1 MRARDYGFILGQ
13 LPPGPLNAI
22 TDVAGVL
29 VGHTTLIH
37 GDGPLVPGQGPV
49 RTGVTVILPHGG
61 NLFREKVPAAVH
73 TLNGFGKPFGF
84 EQVRELGVL
93 EAPIALTNTLN
104 VGLVADALVQHA
116 LQHSPEIGVTTASV
130 NVVVGETN
138 DGYLNDL
145 QGRHVHAEHVFAAL
159 AAAAGGPVAE
169 GNVGAG
175 TGTSALGWKGGL
187 GTASRVLPS
196 WAGGFI
202 LGALVQA
209 NFGAPGG
216 LVIRGMPVGQLL
228 RPPPAPAPGPGSIM
242 IVLATDAPLDA
253 RQLGRLGPRAAVGLG
268 RLGSVLDHGSGDFV
282 IAFSTAERLPHSAPA
297 LTAPRAALADEAR
310 VMSAL
315 ILAVVECV
323 EEAVLNALCAAETMT
338 GRDGHTSHALPAA
351 RVAEMIRA
359 SNPSIR

>member
-1 MRARDYGFILGQ
+1 MRARDYGFIVSQ

-22 TDVAGVL
+22 TDVAGVR
-29 VGHTTLIH
+29 VGHTTLIK
-37 GDGPLVPGQGPV
+37 GDGPLIPGQGPV
-49 RTGVTVILPHGG
+49 RTGVTVILPHDG

-116 LQHSPEIGVTTASV
+116 LQHSPEIGVSAPSV
-130 NVVVGETN
+130 NVIVGETN

-145 QGRHVHAEHVFAAL
+145 QGRHVRAEHVFAAL
-159 AAAAGGPVAE
+159 AGAAGGPVAE

-175 TGTSALGWKGGL
+175 TGTSALGWKGGI
-187 GTASRVLPS
+187 GTASRIIPPE
-196 WAGGFI
+196 AGGYR

-216 LVIRGMPVGQLL
+216 LVIRGVSVGQLL

-253 RQLGRLGPRAAVGLG
+253 RQLGRLGPRAAAGLG

-282 IAFSTAERLPHSAPA
+282 IAFSTAQRLPHVPPR
-297 LTAPRAALADEAR
+297 LTEPRLVVADEAR

-315 ILAVVECV
+315 FLAVVESV

-338 GRDGHTSHALPAA
+338 GRDGHTRQALPCAEAA
-351 RVAEMIRA
+351 ELIR
-359 SNPSIR
+359 SHTH